1 MNKSLKTKID
11 EAIQNKTLCKNLLLI
26 SMASANHKKSTCK
39 NDRALLE
46 TYLKTMAT
54 TAISHG
60 VLKREII
67 DDLIA
72 VHQRDYPS
80 MDVIKSV
87 VALCS
92 SDHNYE
98 EELIKDRLIKRKTQ
112 EEMQE
117 KAAKA
122 TEVKS
127 NKNCDNN
134 AEDDPEGLA
143 KLIEYVQKKHLG
155 GMEFDKSKTD
165 ILRNMKSEKYNY
177 EVILKA
183 FQFAEHDLNRIKR
196 SFNTGNDKLRYIR
209 KIVMDKYL
217 SEALYWF
224 EERERAK
231 ERIKYLDIS
240 SHVNRVHRYT
250 PVTKKTNGN
259 WLKEME
265 KRKQELDDLVIDEDD
280 EPPLDIDALMKE
292 EGELKK
298 NDSEIKPQ
306 TIPQRRSQAGSPKN
320 HKVTHYVGAMKP
332 YDYFTNEEEVAIR
345 KDGLNMAI
353 DGKSRDAIIAEWRQ
367 YFDRRLKAA
376 VELLDATYDFHTG
389 LKRDGLDGEYERIAQ
404 EIIIENN

>member
-11 EAIQNKTLCKNLLLI
+11 EAIQNKTLCRNLLLI
-26 SMASANHKKSTCK
+26 SMASANHKKTTGK
-39 NDRALLE
+39 NDEALLE

-60 VLKREII
+60 VPKEKIR
-67 DDLIA
+67 DALIE
-72 VHQRDYPS
+72 VHDRDYPS

-87 VALCS
+87 ATLCTS
-92 SDHNYE
+92 KHNYE
-98 EELIKDRLIKRKTQ
+98 DELIKDRLIKRKTQ

-117 KAAKA
+117 EAAKPIA
-122 TEVKS
+122 AKPK
-127 NKNCDNN
+127 KNSGNN
-134 AEDDPEGLA
+134 EEDDPEGLT
-143 KLIEYVQKKHLG
+143 KLIEYVQKEYLP
-155 GMEFDKSKTD
+155 GMEFDKYKMD
-165 ILRNMKSEKYNY
+165 LLRSLKSEKYNY

-183 FQFAEHDLNRIKR
+183 FQFAKRDIGRINR
-196 SFNTGNDKLRYIR
+196 SFDTGSDKLRYIR
-209 KIVMDKYL
+209 KIVADRYL

-224 EERERAK
+224 EERESAK

-240 SHVNRVHRYT
+240 GHVNRVHRYT

-265 KRKQELDDLVIDEDD
+265 KRKQELDDLLIDEDD
-280 EPPLDIDALMKE
+280 ELPLDIDALMKE
-292 EGELKK
+292 EEELMK
-298 NDSEIKPQ
+298 NSSEIKPQ

-353 DGKSRDAIIAEWRQ
+353 DGKSRDATIAEWRQ